1 MIHILEGSSTTTLSN
16 YLKALGIFR
25 ILAEQKDPDIK
36 ACWTNDKMTLHTNL
50 SKDEI
55 KEFILKQYNPTPII
69 APWSYNKYKK
79 TIKNLDNLIKD
90 ERFQPYKKTVSKMEC
105 VEKEFCN
112 ICKIDKITKDDI
124 DKKTKHL
131 LLRLCRNILPDDAV
145 DWLDSV
151 FVLTN
156 ETQKFSPI
164 LGTGANDSNFDM
176 AENFV
181 KKLNQLFKEQPEM
194 STKWLESALF
204 GGVTELDKAT
214 MIGHNPDG
222 TGGPNSGM
230 GFLGKPLSN
239 PWEYVMMM
247 EGVILFG
254 GNIARRQSGNID
266 KAIFPFMVSSSK
278 IGYATASYDEDKDEK
293 IDMGEIWV
301 PLWRIPVTYKEIR
314 HIFNEG
320 RVEINGK
327 QAKTGVEFA
336 RAIASFGTE
345 RGIPEFQRYCI
356 LKRKGDMYLT
366 ISAGRVQVADEPT
379 IHLISDIDEWYNHVI
394 NLSKKKNVTAS
405 LKHLVRNMDT
415 AIIKFCKSR
424 KKLHMQEFLILIGNM
439 ERYISDHDNG
449 MKPLQSLSKDWLVEC
464 YDGTAEFRL
473 AASVASIKSVN
484 SIGSIRENLEN
495 VELDKYN
502 KWVQKKDSTSCV
514 WREYDDLLRN
524 MSHVLLRRGIDAK
537 IKSADTIPINSTVPA
552 RISDIAEFLEGNLD
566 MKKIGDLIPGLSLV
580 DTSSSEYPWK
590 NIREE
595 TMVPLPEAYII
606 MKMIHPPDRNDGIAF
621 EMSVLNLLSA
631 ERIDDAY
638 TRSSHILHAHGLPP
652 LRYSKKTGTVQSTT
666 LSDLARKRIMAALLF
681 TVSEQDRKTLSE
693 QAIMQFTNN

>member
-1 MIHILEGSSTTTLSN
+1 MTRHVLKGCSPTPLSS
-16 YLKALGIFR
+16 YLKAVGIFR
-25 ILAEQKDPDIK
+25 ILAEQKDPNIT
-36 ACWTNDKMTLHTNL
+36 ACWENDRMVLYTDM

-55 KEFILKQYNPTPII
+55 KEFMLKQYKPTPII
-69 APWSYNKYKK
+69 APWSYDQYQK
-79 TIKNLDNLIKD
+79 TIEGLTGLIKD
-90 ERFQPYKKTVSKMEC
+90 ERFQPYKQTMEKTERVIKDLS
-105 VEKEFCN
+105 N
-112 ICKIDKITKDDI
+112 ILKIDTVDKSII
-124 DKKTKHL
+124 DKNKPL
-131 LLRLCRNILPDDAV
+131 LLRLCRNNLPDDTIV
-145 DWLDSV
+145 WLDSV
-151 FVLTN
+151 FVLTG

-164 LGTGANDSNFDM
+164 LGTGGNDGHFDL

-181 KKLNQLFKEQPEM
+181 KKLALLFDINKNDL
-194 STKWLESALF
+194 STQWLESTLF
-204 GGVTELDKAT
+204 GGITALKKTTA
-214 MIGHNPDG
+214 MGHNPQG
-222 TGGPNSGM
+222 SGGPNFGN
-230 GFLGKPLSN
+230 GFNGKKLSN

-247 EGVILFG
+247 EGTILFG
-254 GNIARRQSGNID
+254 GSIARRLSVNTD
-266 KAIFPFMVSSSK
+266 KAVFPYTTNIANV
-278 IGYATASYDEDKDEK
+278 GYATSATDEDGK
-293 IDMGEIWV
+293 GEIWL
-301 PLWRIPVTYKEIR
+301 PLWTNPATYGEIK
-314 HIFNEG
+314 HVFSEG
-320 RVEINGK
+320 RVEINGR
-327 QAKTGVEFA
+327 QARTGVEFA

-345 RGIPEFQRYCI
+345 RGITEFHRNCI
-356 LKRKGDMYLT
+356 LQRKGQSYLAV
-366 ISAGRVQVADEPT
+366 SAGKMQVINKPAV
-379 IHLISDIDEWYNHVI
+379 HLISDIDEWYNPI
-394 NLSKKKNVTAS
+394 IRQSKTKKATAS
-405 LKHLVRNMDT
+405 LKRLVRNMDT
-415 AIIKFCKSR
+415 VIMRFCKSG
-424 KKLHMQEFLILIGNM
+424 KKLHMQEILIIIGKM
-439 ERYISDHDNG
+439 ERYVSDHEG
-449 MKPLQSLSKDWLVEC
+449 TKPLQLLSKDWLVEC